1 MVTAGRGAGEAAV
14 RATGAPLTRAPL
26 TLLVNEW
33 SASASEIFAGRC
45 TTTAARCSWATGA
58 RAAAAPS
65 TRPGESAVPGR
76 VRLLSGGYKRELAAV
91 LGSVLP
97 AGDVRGHST
106 QAVQQGPRASR
117 ATPGGEPRAD
127 PAAPRARTYGKGLI
141 QSVYELSDSSG
152 LVLTVGKYL
161 TPARTDIDREGIAP
175 DFRHTPSAP
184 AAAARLAACRAPGSA

>member
-1 MVTAGRGAGEAAV
+1 VVTAGRGAGEAAV

-33 SASASEIFAGRC
+33 SASASEIFAGALHDNCRAVLVGNRC
-45 TTTAARCSWATGA
+45 AGGGRSEHTPQRERCAR
-58 RAAAAPS
+58 RA
-65 TRPGESAVPGR
+65 
-76 VRLLSGGYKRELAAV
+76 RLLSRGTRCELASEP
-91 LGSVLP
+91 GSV
-97 AGDVRGHST
+97 AASGGCRGQST
-106 QAVQQGPRASR
+106 QTVRQGFLARCI
-117 ATPGGEPRAD
+117 TPSGAPRAD

-184 AAAARLAACRAPGSA
+184 AAAARLAACRAPGRA